1 MNALCPHCNIV
12 LDSLPQR
19 KTKCSSCGKEIYVR
33 TLPFNQQKLLLK
45 QDDAYSLDV
54 LKNIDITE
62 SEYKALLSSS
72 SESKGL
78 KDNVL
83 KLLEKK
89 GRLWEKVRLLYM
101 LEDEEYFTY
110 LQNFQRTQ
118 LLELKKQGI
127 VKKVKIL
134 TARDDRT
141 CEKCRALEG
150 MAFTIDEAIEKM
162 PLPVK
167 CNNEEGWCR
176 CVYTYEMK

>member
-1 MNALCPHCNIV
+1 
-12 LDSLPQR
+12 
-19 KTKCSSCGKEIYVR
+19 
-33 TLPFNQQKLLLK
+33 
-45 QDDAYSLDV
+45 
-54 LKNIDITE
+54 
-62 SEYKALLSSS
+62 
-72 SESKGL
+72 
-78 KDNVL
+78 
-83 KLLEKK
+83 
-89 GRLWEKVRLLYM
+89 M

-150 MAFTIDEAIEKM
+150 MAFTIDEAIGKM